1 MNSLT
6 FPFEISELS
15 PAERIILVEELW
27 NSILPEQDKI
37 GITEAQKIELDR
49 RLADFYQSPE
59 EGVSWEDIKNKIRNR
74 K

>member
-1 MNSLT
+1 MNLVT
-6 FPFEISELS
+6 LPFEISELS
-15 PAERIILVEELW
+15 PAEKIILVEELW

-49 RLADFYQSPE
+49 RLADFHQSPE
-59 EGVSWEDIKNKIRNR
+59 DGVSWEAVKNEIKRR